1 MSADLRAVGAQSRA
15 DATDSY
21 LRSSRALPA
30 CTRELDH
37 LAAGVAA
44 RATAAAAELGATVE
58 VRRSPGRC
66 IVQFGGVALTLSWVR
81 DRVDTVADG
90 CLLVNEWDGIVA
102 RGIVPSPERAP
113 VRGGRTATLLRERLF
128 VADATQEKD
137 WRWREE
143 KGGGMHSSDDLAA
156 QCVDSLV
163 AGWRA
168 KSS

>member
-1 MSADLRAVGAQSRA
+1 MSSDARVLGTPSRA
-15 DATDSY
+15 DARDAY
-21 LRSSRALPA
+21 LRSPRALPA
-30 CTRELDH
+30 CARELDH
-37 LAAGVAA
+37 LAAAVSA
-44 RATAAAAELGATVE
+44 RVTAAAAEIGE
-58 VRRSPGRC
+58 VAEIRRAPGRC
-66 IVQFGGVALTLSWVR
+66 IVQLGPVALTLSWVR

-113 VRGGRTATLLRERLF
+113 VRAGRTATLLRERLF

-168 KSS
+168 KAS